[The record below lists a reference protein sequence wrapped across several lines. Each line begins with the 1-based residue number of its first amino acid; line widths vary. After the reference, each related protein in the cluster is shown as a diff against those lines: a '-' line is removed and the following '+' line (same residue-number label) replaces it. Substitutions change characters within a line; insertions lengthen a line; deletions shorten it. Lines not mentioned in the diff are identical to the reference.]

1 MGQREDRSYRRRP
14 RMLNGHDLKYDDVRW
29 ANGISACALSLDM
42 YFEPDTDVLGEEAGK
57 AEAGRWA
64 LIHASSQ

>member
-1 MGQREDRSYRRRP
+1 
-14 RMLNGHDLKYDDVRW
+14 MLNGHDLKYDDVRW